1 MHADIR
7 QLGLFRVLRIYQL
20 RIRKNGFFGRIRGVL
35 FGDKIW
41 ASRGDRSQNL
51 GHDFLAMPCLIINL
65 LIYIIA
71 GIVCS
76 AGAAAIF
83 HMLAHIVINFFV
95 VPLIGTLLGAV
106 LAIYAKRGVAYIV
119 LLVIT
124 FFSSPAVN
132 GFCADLYY
140 STGISANRWLR
151 VFPFMTPS
159 SFFIHLIS
167 LTVIHLDR
175 IDYLLF
181 NVDIG
186 ALCVASFL
194 LRTKPLW

>member
-1 MHADIR
+1 MMIFFRHVHADIR

-83 HMLAHIVINFFV
+83 HVLAHIVINFFV
-95 VPLIGTLLGAV
+95 VPLIGTCSARFLRYMPKEAWHISYCLL
-106 LAIYAKRGVAYIV
+106 
-119 LLVIT
+119 LLS
-124 FFSSPAVN
+124 FRA
-132 GFCADLYY
+132 
-140 STGISANRWLR
+140 LR
-151 VFPFMTPS
+151 
-159 SFFIHLIS
+159 
-167 LTVIHLDR
+167 
-175 IDYLLF
+175 
-181 NVDIG
+181 
-186 ALCVASFL
+186 
-194 LRTKPLW
+194 

>member
-1 MHADIR
+1 MMIFFSGMCMLI
-7 QLGLFRVLRIYQL
+7 LGSLVYFVFFAFISYE
-20 RIRKNGFFGRIRGVL
+20 FGRMDFSVGFEECCSAIKYGRVEAIEARIL
-35 FGDKIW
+35 VMIF
-41 ASRGDRSQNL
+41 
-51 GHDFLAMPCLIINL
+51 FLAMPCLIINL

-83 HMLAHIVINFFV
+83 HVLAHIVINFFV

-106 LAIYAKRGVAYIV
+106 LAIYAKKRRGIYRIA
-119 LLVIT
+119 LLLLS
-124 FFSSPAVN
+124 FRAPAVN

-140 STGISANRWLR
+140 STGISANRWLSFSFYDA
-151 VFPFMTPS
+151 VVI
-159 SFFIHLIS
+159 FFIHLIS

-181 NVDIG
+181 
-186 ALCVASFL
+186 
-194 LRTKPLW
+194 